1 MPVFLLIVGVVLLGL
16 DRVIDR
22 AAAIE
27 YQHELEYYVYY
38 YRPLVQR
45 KQFFVIIFL
54 AMCFA
59 AFVNYLIFGKVNIVS
74 LIFILSLIILLIYLL
89 FFLVLVFDYF
99 VLKENTFWF
108 KFFLMERD
116 FIQIFTLALFFPLIS
131 LAFLLS
137 IFLVLFMYPSQKLVI
152 CNSFAG
158 LLGYFVITASLIMFF
173 L

>member
-22 AAAIE
+22 AAAIK

-45 KQFFVIIFL
+45 KQFLVIILL

-74 LIFILSLIILLIYLL
+74 QIFILSLIILLIYLL
-89 FFLVLVFDYF
+89 IFLVLVFDYL

-116 FIQIFTLALFFPLIS
+116 FIQIFTLALFFPLIG
-131 LAFLLS
+131 LAYLLS
-137 IFLVLFMYPSQKLVI
+137 IFLVLFMYPSRKFFVF
-152 CNSFAG
+152 NSFAG
-158 LLGYFVITASLIMFF
+158 LLGCIAVTVSLIMFI